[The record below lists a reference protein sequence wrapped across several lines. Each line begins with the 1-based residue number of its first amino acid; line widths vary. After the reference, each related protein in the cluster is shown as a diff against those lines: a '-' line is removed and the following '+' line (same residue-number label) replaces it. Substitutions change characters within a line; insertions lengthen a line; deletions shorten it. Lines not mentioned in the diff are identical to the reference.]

1 MTSRRTLHWSVAVH
15 GMKAGRAARQPV
27 REERLRSGATGDLTA
42 WRGRSGRRYVCS
54 VYPASAVSDLDLVGD
69 AAALVLAVARNAAG
83 SAALLAIGSVPA
95 GATELHVHRLAE
107 TADERAAAVGDLA
120 PPSVA
125 DVLDA
130 LLALY
135 AAPGTWSRQG
145 GRGLDLEA
153 ALYRVI
159 GDPDEDGI
167 GEGEAR
173 RREALVVGTFEACG
187 ADLMALE
194 AAARRQDVVVA
205 VLQAGRAHVAA

>member
-15 GMKAGRAARQPV
+15 GMKASRAARQPV

-42 WRGRSGRRYVCS
+42 WRGCSGRRYVCS
-54 VYPASAVSDLDLVGD
+54 VYPASAARDLVGD

-83 SAALLAIGSVPA
+83 AAALLAIGSVPA

-107 TADERAAAVGDLA
+107 TADDRAAAVADLA

-135 AAPGTWSRQG
+135 AAPGIWSRQG
-145 GRGLDLEA
+145 GDGLDLEA

-159 GDPDEDGI
+159 GDPEEAGI
-167 GEGEAR
+167 AEGEAR
-173 RREALVVGTFEACG
+173 RREELVSGTFEACG
-187 ADLMALE
+187 VDLMALE

-205 VLQAGRAHVAA
+205 VLRFGRARLGV